1 MIRKFFD
8 LCKHYFK
15 ISRINDY
22 ELFLSLQKE
31 CNTPT
36 QPCPFC
42 KAPCDAFCKDGHYNR
57 DFITY
62 LNSLVIY
69 HEVTIYCVQCTSCG
83 HSHALLSSFLVPY
96 SSYSV
101 SFLLSLLFDYYTK
114 KYKTVA
120 LLCEHY
126 EIAISTFYRILRSFL
141 RDRTFLKSM
150 EQQLAYADSL
160 NISSH
165 LYTRPLSNLST
176 LLQQFFSS
184 YGYSFLQR
192 NCKQLLTLSSYGST

>member
-15 ISRINDY
+15 ISALNDY
-22 ELFLSLQKE
+22 EIFLSLQKE
-31 CNTPT
+31 CNAPT
-36 QPCPFC
+36 NPCPFC
-42 KAPCDAFCKDGHYNR
+42 RAPCDAFCKDGHYNR
-57 DFITY
+57 YFITY
-62 LNSLVIY
+62 LHGKVVY
-69 HEVTIYCVQCTSCG
+69 HTVTISCVKCTSCG

-126 EIAISTFYRILRSFL
+126 EIAISTFYRILRAFL
-141 RDRTFLKSM
+141 RDHVFLKSM
-150 EQQLAYADSL
+150 EKQLAYADSFQ
-160 NISSH
+160 ISSH
-165 LYTRPLSNLST
+165 LYTQTLSNLST
-176 LLQQFFSS
+176 LLQQFFFS

-192 NCKQLLTLSSYGST
+192 NAKQLLPLSSYG